1 MCFCF
6 TSDLSLK
13 LILNIMRNTRIITIS
28 RSKWVEDRKHPGQMK
43 KIMVDYPCKVNR
55 AVTDS
60 HRMCENF

>member
-1 MCFCF
+1 MG
-6 TSDLSLK
+6 
-13 LILNIMRNTRIITIS
+13 NTRIITIS
-28 RSKWVEDRKHPGQMK
+28 RPKQVEDRKHPGQMK